1 TGPDMRLQI
10 QHLGPITLLNDA
22 YNANPASMQSALK
35 TLLELTTTGRRIAI
49 LGDMR
54 ELGDSSDRLHKE
66 MGQFVATCDLDLLI
80 CVGEK
85 SSLIAAEATSNGFPT
100 EKIIHYPTTAMA
112 AVSIS
117 HHIHRGDLV
126 LLKGSRYMSLEK
138 LVTPLSMVD
147 ARRVAS

>member
-1 TGPDMRLQI
+1 MIRQFFQI
-10 QHLGPITLLNDA
+10 QHLGAITLLNDA
-22 YNANPASMQSALK
+22 YNANPASMQAALK
-35 TLLELTTTGRRIAI
+35 TLLELPATGRRIAI

-54 ELGDSSDRLHKE
+54 ELGDSADRLHKE

-85 SSLIAAEATSNGFPT
+85 SALIAAEAKSNEFPP
-100 EKIIHYPTTAMA
+100 EKIIHYPTTQMA
-112 AVSIS
+112 TVSIA
-117 HHIHRGDLV
+117 HHIHRQDLV

-138 LVTPLSMVD
+138 LVAPLRMID

>member
-1 TGPDMRLQI
+1 MRLQI

-22 YNANPASMQSALK
+22 YNANPASMQAALK
-35 TLLELTTTGRRIAI
+35 TLLELPTDVRRIAI

-54 ELGDSSDRLHKE
+54 ELGDSSDCLHKE
-66 MGQFVATCDLDLLI
+66 MGQFVSSLDLDLLI
-80 CVGEK
+80 CIGEK
-85 SSLIAAEATSNGFPT
+85 SSLIAEEAADNGFLR

-117 HHIHRGDLV
+117 HHIRRGDLV

-138 LVTPLSMVD
+138 LVAPLSMIE
-147 ARRVAS
+147 ARRAAS